1 MSAPCCAK
9 CSNTHFLRRPYHGLN
24 AYLIYCS
31 KCGTVV
37 GALPL
42 SLKTIGKSNM
52 STGSSGGKTA
62 SDSWTMTG

>member
-37 GALPL
+37 GACPQPENNRQ
-42 SLKTIGKSNM
+42 SNM
-52 STGSSGGKTA
+52 STGSSRK
-62 SDSWTMTG
+62 DRQRQLDMTG